1 MLLVPIANRMFA
13 FFEDRNDLLKR
24 SPCEESLLLSS
35 FLTKHC
41 RLINSRLFGIIY
53 IYIFALRMCLPT
65 PPEEYTFIIYSSTY
79 YYDIGILECSQA
91 SHLCKE
97 LIISSINLDGQ
108 DSKLW
113 CFTSGILAKLYQLK
127 LANCIRIHPRWSQWC
142 LLCNWDPICG
152 IVR

>member
-1 MLLVPIANRMFA
+1 MLLVPTANGIFPDFA
-13 FFEDRNDLLKR
+13 CFEDPNNLLNH
-24 SPCEESLLLSS
+24 SPCKKKSRLLTS

-41 RLINSRLFGIIY
+41 RLINPRFFGFFY
-53 IYIFALRMCLPT
+53 IYIFALRMCLPA
-65 PPEEYTFIIYSSTY
+65 PPEEYTYINDMYIYIYIIV
-79 YYDIGILECSQA
+79 IFECSQA

-127 LANCIRIHPRWSQWC
+127 LANCIRIHPR
-142 LLCNWDPICG
+142 
-152 IVR
+152 